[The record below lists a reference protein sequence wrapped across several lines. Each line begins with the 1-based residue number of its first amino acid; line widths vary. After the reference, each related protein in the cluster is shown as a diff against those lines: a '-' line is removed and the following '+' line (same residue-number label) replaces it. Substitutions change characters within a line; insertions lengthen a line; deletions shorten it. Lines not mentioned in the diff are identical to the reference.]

1 MKSADIIIRSFEM
14 LDIDDHSSQANKVR
28 EDFYELSRITY
39 KLAAAKRNGLIEFP
53 DDSPDWDKIIDN
65 SNVKY

>member
-1 MKSADIIIRSFEM
+1 MKSADIIIRSYELLEM
-14 LDIDDHSSQANKVR
+14 NDHSKKANQVR

-53 DDSPDWDKIIDN
+53 DDEADWDKIIEN
-65 SNVKY
+65 SNVKH

>member
-1 MKSADIIIRSFEM
+1 MKSADIIIKSYEM
-14 LDIDDHSSQANKVR
+14 LEMNDQSPQANKVR

-53 DDSPDWDKIIDN
+53 DDEADWDKIIDN